1 MPRSQ
6 GLVGSSP
13 TSGTGTERKIAHAM
27 HVAPRLLRIFV
38 MLLSLAV
45 AESALAQSREFA
57 GRVVSISAQS
67 IVVKDRRGETA
78 TFGRAERTAVEGKQ
92 NWEAIAPGDS
102 VLVRWKLGDGS
113 AWRVIVLESGGE
125 R

>member
-1 MPRSQ
+1 M
-6 GLVGSSP
+6 
-13 TSGTGTERKIAHAM
+13 HA
-27 HVAPRLLRIFV
+27 ATRLLLITAT
-38 MLLSLAV
+38 LLPLAL

-67 IVVKDRRGETA
+67 ITVKDRRGETA
-78 TFGRAERTAVEGKQ
+78 TFTRGAETAVERKES
-92 NWEAIAPGDS
+92 WEAIAPGDE

-113 AWRVIVLESGGE
+113 IWRVIVLGSGGGD

>member
-1 MPRSQ
+1 
-6 GLVGSSP
+6 
-13 TSGTGTERKIAHAM
+13 M
-27 HVAPRLLRIFV
+27 HVAPRLL
-38 MLLSLAV
+38 LLAALLLFLAV

-78 TFGRAERTAVEGKQ
+78 TFGRAGHTAVEGKQ
-92 NWEAIAPGDS
+92 NWEAIAAGDS